1 MPANLTPAYLKAD
14 KWFREATTDEEKILA
29 LQEMMRV
36 IPKHKGTEH
45 IQADLRKKMSALKE
59 SAEKKK
65 KATHGLLDIFHIPK
79 SGAGQVV
86 LLGLPNSGKS
96 AIVAAI
102 THAKAHVA
110 DFPFTTSIPLPGIA
124 HFEDIKIEIVD
135 MPPITAEFAPTGIVN
150 TLRNCDIIGICVD
163 LSGNTTE
170 QIKVCFDFLEARR
183 LMLDPNNPTMDES
196 GKSLARKCFIIA
208 TKKDSAPPD
217 AVETLKKQLARP
229 MEISAISVTDR
240 ASLEK
245 MLADIFGLLEIVR
258 VYAKKPGHEV
268 DMKDPFVLHKGSTVA
283 DLALLIHK
291 ELAEKL
297 KTARCWASPG
307 SGGKIHDGQNVHKTH
322 ILCDKDTI
330 ELHFA

>member
-65 KATHGLLDIFHIPK
+65 KASHGFDIFHIPK
-79 SGAGQVV
+79 TGAGQVT

-96 AIVAAI
+96 AIVSGT

-124 HFEDIKIEIVD
+124 LFEDIKIEIVD
-135 MPPITAEFAPTGIVN
+135 IPPITADFAPSGIIN
-150 TLRNCDIIGICVD
+150 AFRNCDLIGVVID
-163 LSGNTTE
+163 LSGNIQE
-170 QIKVCFDFLEARR
+170 QVKVCFDFLESRR
-183 LMLDPNNPTMDES
+183 LLPDPNSPILDED

-208 TKKDSAPPD
+208 TKQDSAPPD
-217 AVETLKKQLARP
+217 AIDNLKKQLTRP
-229 MEISAISVTDR
+229 IEISIISVNDKT
-240 ASLEK
+240 SLDK
-245 MLADIFGLLEIVR
+245 MLADIFKLLDIVR
-258 VYAKKPGHEV
+258 IYAKKPGHEP
-268 DMKDPFVLHKGSTVA
+268 DMKDPFVLPRGSTVM
-283 DLALLIHK
+283 DLAQSIHK

-297 KTARCWASPG
+297 KTARCWG
-307 SGGKIHDGQNVHKTH
+307 STVHNGQNVHKTH
-322 ILCDKDTI
+322 ILCDKDI
-330 ELHFA
+330 REVHFL

>member
-1 MPANLTPAYLKAD
+1 MPANLTPVYLKAE
-14 KWFREATTDEEKILA
+14 KWFKEATTDEEKILA

-65 KATHGLLDIFHIPK
+65 KASHGFDIFHIPK
-79 SGAGQVV
+79 TGAGQIT

-96 AIVAAI
+96 SIVAAV

-124 HFEDIKIEIVD
+124 QFEDIKIEIVD
-135 MPPITAEFAPTGIVN
+135 MPPITADFAPAGIIN
-150 TLRNCDIIGICVD
+150 AYRNCDLIGVCID
-163 LSGNTTE
+163 LSGNIAE
-170 QIKVCFDFLEARR
+170 QVKVCFDFLESKR
-183 LMLDPNNPTMDES
+183 LLLNEGANVL
-196 GKSLARKCFIIA
+196 GRKCFILA
-208 TKKDSAPPD
+208 TKKDLAPPN
-217 AVETLKKQLARP
+217 AVETLKKQLTMP
-229 MEISAISVTDR
+229 MEISAISIGDR
-240 ASLEK
+240 ASLDK
-245 MLADIFGLLEIVR
+245 MLADMFRLLDIVR
-258 VYAKKPGHEV
+258 VYAKKPGHPT

-283 DLALLIHK
+283 DLAQLIHK

-297 KTARCWASPG
+297 KTARCWASAG

-322 ILCDKDTI
+322 ILNDKDII